1 MLGSNPLEGDMER
14 KRERERMVREG
25 ERPSYSMHRQ
35 PITVTNISKAH
46 SGQGHKSTAAE
57 TKRSRG
63 QSRSL

>member
-14 KRERERMVREG
+14 KRERMVREG
-25 ERPSYSMHRQ
+25 ERPSYLMHRQ

-46 SGQGHKSTAAE
+46 GGQGHKSTAAE